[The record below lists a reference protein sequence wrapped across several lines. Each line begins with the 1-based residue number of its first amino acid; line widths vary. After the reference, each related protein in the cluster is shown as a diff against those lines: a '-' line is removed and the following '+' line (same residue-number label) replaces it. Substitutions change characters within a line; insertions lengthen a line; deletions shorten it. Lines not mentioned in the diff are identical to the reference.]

1 MDRLKSGKKSFSVRR
16 ESFRAQ
22 ARRPLKG
29 NFYRLCIG
37 NDVVQIPI
45 EKRIVMT
52 YAQAISNRIKAL
64 CKERNLSINKL
75 SILAGI
81 NRQRIHDIIR
91 CTYRNPSIQSIYL
104 IAQGFNM
111 TISEFLNIY
120 EFNTF
125 EIDDDDD

>member
-1 MDRLKSGKKSFSVRR
+1 MLPK
-16 ESFRAQ
+16 
-22 ARRPLKG
+22 
-29 NFYRLCIG
+29 
-37 NDVVQIPI
+37 IPI

-81 NRQRIHDIIR
+81 SRVTIHDVIR
-91 CTYRNPSIQSIYL
+91 CNYKNPKIQTLYL
-104 IAQGFNM
+104 IAQGFDM
-111 TISEFLNIY
+111 TISEFFNIY